1 MRWKLFLRCYQ
12 WSSPFRASPFYNIA
26 WTLKMVSNICT
37 CSGQYL
43 GIYKCRDLKMKP
55 QYHTFRQ
62 SESSCLT
69 WVQDSHKSRQVR
81 VFLKHLSLTAE
92 LKKIGKFTLHR
103 IPKIKWTENIEKC
116 QVFLIFAF
124 LSINFVY
131 FYKLSHIPF
140 DSLLKWPNYIILA
153 FLGVCLA

>member
-1 MRWKLFLRCYQ
+1 
-12 WSSPFRASPFYNIA
+12 
-26 WTLKMVSNICT
+26 MVTNICT

-69 WVQDSHKSRQVR
+69 WVLDSHKSRQIR

-92 LKKIGKFTLHR
+92 LKKKLVNLHCTGYPKSNEQKTLKSVKFSLFLLFFPSILYIFINLFSPYRVTLLF
-103 IPKIKWTENIEKC
+103 I
-116 QVFLIFAF
+116 
-124 LSINFVY
+124 
-131 FYKLSHIPF
+131 SHIPF

-153 FLGVCLA
+153 FAGVCLAKEVDY

>member
-26 WTLKMVSNICT
+26 WTLKMVTNICT

-69 WVQDSHKSRQVR
+69 WVEDSHKSRQVR

-92 LKKIGKFTLHR
+92 LKKKLVNVHCTGYPKSNEQKTMKSVKFSLFLLFFPS
-103 IPKIKWTENIEKC
+103 ILYIFIN
-116 QVFLIFAF
+116 FLIFPLTVF
-124 LSINFVY
+124 SSDQTTLY
-131 FYKLSHIPF
+131 W
-140 DSLLKWPNYIILA
+140 LL
-153 FLGVCLA
+153 